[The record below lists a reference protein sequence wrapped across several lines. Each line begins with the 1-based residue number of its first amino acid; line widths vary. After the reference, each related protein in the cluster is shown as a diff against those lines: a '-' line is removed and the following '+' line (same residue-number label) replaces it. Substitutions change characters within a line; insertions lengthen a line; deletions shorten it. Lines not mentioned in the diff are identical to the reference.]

1 MRTYITALM
10 LATALA
16 LVACGGGNDVAS
28 SGTSAV
34 SAAASTAST
43 PSTPAPE
50 PKVNGQVDERTGVA
64 PVVAAL
70 TAWSPTSN
78 GGCLRSRNIE
88 PLNIE
93 PLDPLI
99 GLIGPNVLDGP
110 AITWAQRDA
119 CIDATQNATDT
130 ENQKECT
137 ALGGAWQPT
146 TWYCTANGYAANSQQ
161 CRASDGAWEI
171 SRAFCKLLSDSASFN
186 PYSKY
191 TKYKK
196 DK

>member
-70 TAWSPTSN
+70 TAWNPTSN
-78 GGCLRSRNIE
+78 GGCGNSSTYGYGNSGPSLTNAQYNACNSAFSNVSNI
-88 PLNIE
+88 
-93 PLDPLI
+93 
-99 GLIGPNVLDGP
+99 
-110 AITWAQRDA
+110 
-119 CIDATQNATDT
+119 
-130 ENQKECT
+130 
-137 ALGGAWQPT
+137 
-146 TWYCTANGYAANSQQ
+146 
-161 CRASDGAWEI
+161 
-171 SRAFCKLLSDSASFN
+171 
-186 PYSKY
+186 
-191 TKYKK
+191 
-196 DK
+196 

>member
-43 PSTPAPE
+43 PYTPAPE

-88 PLNIE
+88 PLD
-93 PLDPLI
+93 PLFVVPLI

-110 AITWAQRDA
+110 AITRAQRDA

>member
-1 MRTYITALM
+1 M

-88 PLNIE
+88 PLD
-93 PLDPLI
+93 PLFVVPLI

-110 AITWAQRDA
+110 AITRAQRDA

-137 ALGGAWQPT
+137 AWQPT